1 MTSNQFNFC
10 VQNAMDFTDPDAYV
24 SELALSDIWGDAPDA
39 PIPQERLDDLQ
50 KIYAAVNRNVRDI
63 AAAAGISHRKLAER
77 FCVPYRTMESWC
89 SGDRQCAL
97 YVRLMMQECLGLYGT
112 QHA

>member
-1 MTSNQFNFC
+1 MTATQFNFC
-10 VQNAMDFTDPDAYV
+10 VQEALNFTDPDAYV

-39 PIPQERLDDLQ
+39 TIPQKRLDDLRQ
-50 KIYAAVNRNVRDI
+50 IYAAVNRNVRDI
-63 AAAAGISHRKLAER
+63 AAAVEISHRKLAER

-97 YVRLMMQECLGLYGT
+97 YVRLMMQECLGLFKS
-112 QHA
+112 QQ